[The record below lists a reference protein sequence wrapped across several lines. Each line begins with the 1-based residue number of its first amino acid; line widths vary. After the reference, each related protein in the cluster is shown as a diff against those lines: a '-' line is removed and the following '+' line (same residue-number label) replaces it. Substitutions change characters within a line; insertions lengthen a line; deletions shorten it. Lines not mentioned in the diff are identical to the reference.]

1 MKILLAAINAKYIHS
16 NPALLSLKAY
26 AGKYADHI
34 LIREYTINQHEEE
47 ILADLYRAR
56 ADVLAFSCYIWNIGM
71 AERLAA
77 AMHAI
82 RPELPIWFGG
92 PEVSFDAAEC
102 LTKNPALTGII
113 PGEGEKTFRDLAAY
127 YIEGKPDLREI
138 RGLICRED
146 GRIMDQGDRMPL
158 DLDELPFIYEDM
170 ADFEHKIVYYE
181 TSRGCPFSCSY
192 CLSSVSG
199 RVRLRSLPLVFK
211 ELQFFI
217 DRKVPLVKFVDRTFN
232 CNKAHARAIWRY
244 IKDHDQGATGFHFEI
259 GADLLEEEDLEILSG
274 MRPGLVQLEI
284 GVQSTC
290 PETIREVSRTMD
302 LEKLK
307 RNVLAVKAGR
317 NILQHLD
324 LIAGLPYE
332 DLERFKISFNEVYA
346 LEPDELQ
353 LGFLKVL
360 KGSHMAK
367 MAAEYGIV
375 YRAQA
380 PYEVMKTNWMSYD
393 DILELKGV
401 EEMLEIYSNSHQFEL
416 SLKYL
421 QHWFDTP
428 YDLFL
433 ALAHFYQASGLMTM
447 QQSRIRRYEILLSFA
462 ASLEGRLND
471 AGAAADPHLMRAL
484 LIEDLYT
491 REKLKSRPV
500 WQPVSAA
507 DEEAVRAFFK
517 NRENIEGY
525 LSDYLKAGFTPAQIR
540 RMVHIEITPFDTEK
554 SAAEGRREGGR
565 QMLLYDYRKKDP
577 LTGSARKLCID
588 QGEDHD

>member
-71 AERLAA
+71 AEHLAA
-77 AMHAI
+77 AMHAV

-92 PEVSFDAAEC
+92 PEVSYDAREC
-102 LTKNPALTGII
+102 LERNPALTGII

-127 YIEGKPDLREI
+127 YIEGKPDLKEI

-146 GRIMDQGDRMPL
+146 GRIMDQGDRMPM
-158 DLDELPFIYEDM
+158 DLDDLPFIYEDM

-232 CNKAHARAIWRY
+232 CNKAHARAIWLY
-244 IKDHDQGATGFHFEI
+244 IKDHDRGTTGFHFEI

-307 RNVLAVKAGR
+307 KNVLAVKAGR
-317 NILQHLD
+317 NVLQHLD

-332 DLERFKISFNEVYA
+332 DLERFKISFN
-346 LEPDELQ
+346 
-353 LGFLKVL
+353 
-360 KGSHMAK
+360 
-367 MAAEYGIV
+367 
-375 YRAQA
+375 
-380 PYEVMKTNWMSYD
+380 
-393 DILELKGV
+393 
-401 EEMLEIYSNSHQFEL
+401 
-416 SLKYL
+416 
-421 QHWFDTP
+421 
-428 YDLFL
+428 
-433 ALAHFYQASGLMTM
+433 
-447 QQSRIRRYEILLSFA
+447 
-462 ASLEGRLND
+462 
-471 AGAAADPHLMRAL
+471 
-484 LIEDLYT
+484 
-491 REKLKSRPV
+491 
-500 WQPVSAA
+500 
-507 DEEAVRAFFK
+507 
-517 NRENIEGY
+517 
-525 LSDYLKAGFTPAQIR
+525 
-540 RMVHIEITPFDTEK
+540 
-554 SAAEGRREGGR
+554 
-565 QMLLYDYRKKDP
+565 
-577 LTGSARKLCID
+577 
-588 QGEDHD
+588 

>member
-26 AGKYADHI
+26 AGKYSDHI
-34 LIREYTINQHEEE
+34 LIRDYTINQHEEE

-77 AMHAI
+77 AMHAV

-92 PEVSFDAAEC
+92 PEVSYDAAEC
-102 LTKNPALTGII
+102 LMKNPGLTGVIR
-113 PGEGEKTFRDLAAY
+113 GEGEKTFRDLAAY
-127 YIEGKPDLREI
+127 YIEGRGSLKDI
-138 RGLICRED
+138 RGLVWRED
-146 GRIMDQGDRMPL
+146 KKILDNGDQVPL
-158 DLDELPFIYEDM
+158 PLDELPFIYGDM

-199 RVRLRSLPLVFK
+199 RVRLRSLSLVCR

-232 CNKAHARAIWRY
+232 CNKEHARAIWRY
-244 IKDHDQGATGFHFEI
+244 IAAHDQGKTCFHFEI
-259 GADLLEEEDLEILSG
+259 GADLLEEEDIEILSE

-290 PETIREVSRTMD
+290 PETISEVSRTMD
-302 LEKLK
+302 LDKLK
-307 RNVLAVKAGR
+307 ANVLAVKAGR

-324 LIAGLPYE
+324 LIAGLPFE
-332 DLERFKISFNEVYA
+332 DLERFRISFNEVYA
-346 LEPDELQ
+346 LGPDELQ

-360 KGSHMAK
+360 KGSRMART
-367 MAAEYGIV
+367 AAEYGIV
-375 YRAQA
+375 YHAQA
-380 PYEVMKTNWMSYD
+380 PYEVMKTNWLSYD
-393 DILELKGV
+393 DVLELKGV

-416 SLKYL
+416 SLAYL
-421 QHWFDTP
+421 MHWFKTP

-433 ALAHFYQASGLMTM
+433 ALSHFYETEGLMTM

-462 ASLEGRLND
+462 SSVEGCLND
-471 AGAAADPHLMRAL
+471 AGAEMELSLMRAL
-484 LIEDLYT
+484 LTEDLYT
-491 REKLKSRPV
+491 REKLKSRPL
-500 WQPVSAA
+500 WQPVSAEDDA
-507 DEEAVRAFFK
+507 GIRAFF
-517 NRENIEGY
+517 RDEDNIARY
-525 LSDYLKAGFTPAQIR
+525 LPDYIKEGFTPAQIR
-540 RMVHIEITPFDTEK
+540 RMVHIEITPFDTER
-554 SAAEGRREGGR
+554 SAAEGRTVSGR

-577 LTGSARKLCID
+577 LNGSARKLHID